1 MLKFRTLALD
11 DHYNTQQSLVFGHCD
26 LDLTQ
31 HAAHVPR
38 GQDLRGER
46 VLCGPHRGSDSAEVF
61 AGAEEIVLTSHH
73 QPVAQTCS
81 GTVREELRN
90 GA

>member
-1 MLKFRTLALD
+1 MLKVRTLALD

-31 HAAHVPR
+31 HAAHVPTEQ
-38 GQDLRGER
+38 GLRGER

-61 AGAEEIVLTSHH
+61 ARAARIPFSATRFRSGMVITLEIKIL
-73 QPVAQTCS
+73 PD
-81 GTVREELRN
+81 
-90 GA
+90 